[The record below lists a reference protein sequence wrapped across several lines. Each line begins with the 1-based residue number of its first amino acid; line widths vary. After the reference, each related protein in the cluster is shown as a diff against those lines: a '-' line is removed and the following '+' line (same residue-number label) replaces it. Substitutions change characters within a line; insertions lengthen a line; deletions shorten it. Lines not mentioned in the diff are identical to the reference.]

1 MQELIK
7 ILIKENIKFN
17 EEVNIKKYTSY
28 NIGGIVKLMA
38 FPKKREELISI
49 LKIVKKNDI
58 KHIVLG
64 ECSNI
69 IFTSDYY
76 DGVVIKTDYLSNIII
91 EDNTVICDAGVKLV
105 NLSLNLSKKGLSN
118 FEFASGIPGTVGG
131 GIYMN
136 AGAYN
141 ISISDHLIEANI
153 LDNNFNIITLKNDE
167 LKFDYR
173 YSMLKENKYL
183 IVLGGKFRLKSGD
196 KDEILDLIYDR
207 KRRRLESQPLE
218 YPNAGSVFRNP
229 DNNFAGKLI
238 EDLNLKGFSIGGAKI
253 SEKHANFIIN
263 DGEATSKDIKKLAE
277 YIKKLVKE
285 NYDIEL
291 HMEQEFIK

>member
-141 ISISDHLIEANI
+141 ISISDHLIEAYI